1 MTVTIK
7 DVAKEAGV
15 ATSTVSRTLK
25 DSPLISETTKVK
37 VRAAMIKLGYMP
49 NFAAQNLANKSTR
62 TIGVIL
68 PVATMGNPAQNPLFL
83 EMIQEIG
90 VFCNEKK
97 YMISLATGKTL
108 DELKDS
114 VRLMHQRKLVDGFI
128 LLYSEANDPIRKFL
142 HEGKIPYVLV
152 GKPDNYENETL
163 YIDNDNRLSGKNA
176 TEWLIQSGHTQI
188 GYIGLTPSQLVDKL
202 RYEGYCDAL
211 LESGLEV
218 YPELSFETT
227 EDFIKFQTFITE
239 SKPTGLVVADDRLAL
254 QVREYLQQK
263 QLRVPEDISL
273 ISFNNSVFAT
283 LSHPFLTTV
292 DIHVEELAK
301 QAAMLII
308 RHLQE
313 PQMLMSKV
321 IVPHEIIEHETVKKM
336 HSHE

>member
-37 VRAAMIKLGYMP
+37 VRAAMAKLGYTP

-97 YMISLATGKTL
+97 YMISLATGRTL

-128 LLYSEANDPIRKFL
+128 LLYSEAKDPIRSFL
-142 HEGKIPYVLV
+142 HEGNIPYVLV
-152 GKPDNYENETL
+152 GKPDNHENETL
-163 YIDNDNRLSGKNA
+163 YIDNDNRLTGKNA
-176 TEWLIQSGHTQI
+176 TEWLLQRGHTRI

-202 RYEGYCDAL
+202 RYEGYKEAL
-211 LESGLEV
+211 GESSIQAF
-218 YPELSFETT
+218 PELSFETS
-227 EDFIKFQTFITE
+227 EDFEAFQKFITRV
-239 SKPTGLVVADDRLAL
+239 KPTGLVVADDRLAL

-263 QLRVPEDISL
+263 HLRVPEDISL

-283 LSHPFLTTV
+283 LSQPFLTTI
-292 DIHVEELAK
+292 DIHVKELAK

-308 RHLQE
+308 HHLQE
-313 PQMLMSKV
+313 PKTLMSKV
-321 IVPHEIIEHETVKKM
+321 IVPHEVVERETVKKINKGD
-336 HSHE
+336 